1 MSYTGKVKN
10 GVVVLPPGVPLVE
23 GQQIE
28 ILPGSV
34 ASEPDRLHE
43 AAEAHAV
50 GNGLPND
57 LAANHDYYLHG
68 GSKQQPRRGRWIPK
82 SHPTPEL
89 KAQEAA
95 DYTDQL
101 LRFAAET
108 RNLPPDLA
116 ANHEHYLHGLR
127 KQ

>member
-82 SHPTPEL
+82 SHPTPDL

-101 LRFAAET
+101 LRFAYQGSAH
-108 RNLPPDLA
+108 RRSALRA
-116 ANHEHYLHGLR
+116 GGLH
-127 KQ
+127 